1 MKKELATKALE
12 ILKMYAKKNPKI
24 RLGNVKEI
32 MSELQGY
39 PQKTLESI
47 IKDFS
52 PKPEIVTRKK
62 IVSPSNRPPPKLK
75 VVPTKKKKRG
85 GMIEGNELI
94 ASLYDKV

>member
-85 GMIEGNELI
+85 GMIGGNELVS
-94 ASLYDKV
+94 SLYDKV

>member
-39 PQKTLESI
+39 PKKTLESI

-85 GMIEGNELI
+85 GMIGGNELVS
-94 ASLYDKV
+94 SLYDKV

>member
-62 IVSPSNRPPPKLK
+62 IVSPSNRPHPKLK

-85 GMIEGNELI
+85 GMIGGNELI

>member
-1 MKKELATKALE
+1 MKKKALE
-12 ILKMYAKKNPKI
+12 QALAVLKIYAKNNPEIKLGKVSEILK
-24 RLGNVKEI
+24 
-32 MSELQGY
+32 ELKAY
-39 PQKTLESI
+39 PESTLRNI

-85 GMIEGNELI
+85 GMIGGNELI

>member
-1 MKKELATKALE
+1 MSQQLAAKALA
-12 ILKMYAKKNPKI
+12 ILKMYAKKNPNI

-32 MSELQGY
+32 MTELQGY
-39 PQKTLESI
+39 PKKTLESI

-62 IVSPSNRPPPKLK
+62 IVSPSNTPPPKLK